1 MDHDEVMAEY
11 LEKAKM
17 GPEQKEAIKAAL
29 GALRKAKKAVGD
41 EAFKGTAAQ
50 LMKLLGL
57 AAKSEDAEQLEKS
70 KEAQAAAMT
79 ELCKGVVEQL
89 EAETPE
95 VDAAVAVLRKAAG
108 MEPVVKRAQNLPPEL
123 QAQWDA
129 MLKSREDDRRALE
142 ELQKSIAQR
151 DEEAAQREYL
161 AKAQAHSHAPIPTDD
176 LAGLLR
182 AVAKTG
188 DEAAVA
194 SLDSLLNGIDEVTR
208 QSALFGELGGGGP
221 MPEDRQG
228 VLGRVQAMAEALA
241 AHGPG
246 AMPAVLGARLVW
258 RIGFN
263 QQRIKLDIPDH
274 LTQPL
279 RALEADG
286 CGNPELEPQLVE
298 DLGLLQ
304 TAAEAVNDA

>member
-17 GPEQKEAIKAAL
+17 APEQKEAIKAAL

-50 LMKLLGL
+50 LMKLLGI
-57 AAKSEDAEQLEKS
+57 AAKSEDAEQGEG
-70 KEAQAAAMT
+70 AQADQAAAVT
-79 ELCKGVVEQL
+79 ELCKSVVAQL

-95 VDAAVAVLRKAAG
+95 VEAAVAALRKAAG
-108 MEPVVKRAQNLPPEL
+108 MEPAIKRAQNLPPEL

-151 DEEAAQREYL
+151 DEEAARREYL
-161 AKAQAHSHAPIPTDD
+161 TKAQAHLHAPIPTDD

-188 DEAAVA
+188 DKDAIA
-194 SLDSLLNGIDEVTR
+194 SLDSLLDGVDEVTR

-228 VLGRVQAMAEALA
+228 VLGRVQAMAEALMQKSEKPLTNEQAVA
-241 AHGPG
+241 AIFRANP
-246 AMPAVLGARLVW
+246 
-258 RIGFN
+258 
-263 QQRIKLDIPDH
+263 KLYDEYCR
-274 LTQPL
+274 Q
-279 RALEADG
+279 
-286 CGNPELEPQLVE
+286 
-298 DLGLLQ
+298 
-304 TAAEAVNDA
+304 